1 MNRIILKYDCDL
13 YTDLSS
19 YLLGLNGIN
28 DVLIDMDKGTID
40 ILYDFSII
48 SLYIICREIGIFLGI
63 DKISSLIGFDKCFNT
78 KLEHY
83 DIIIKDLCC
92 EYCLK
97 GNIEEL
103 LLVDGISKVTTDYD
117 YMNKV
122 NVKIDILYDS
132 RLIDEKEIIKLEKK
146 FNCE

>member
-63 DKISSLIGFDKCFNT
+63 DKISSLIGFDKCFNI

-83 DIIIKDLCC
+83 EIIIK
-92 EYCLK
+92 
-97 GNIEEL
+97 G
-103 LLVDGISKVTTDYD
+103 
-117 YMNKV
+117 
-122 NVKIDILYDS
+122 
-132 RLIDEKEIIKLEKK
+132 IKLM
-146 FNCE
+146 